1 VRAVVCCD
9 FCGRDT
15 PNKSRICRLCTQG
28 TRNHTKPPDWED
40 GDMQTLREVFKLDG
54 YDRYTEMAD
63 DIHQALKEA
72 IG

>member
-1 VRAVVCCD
+1 
-9 FCGRDT
+9 
-15 PNKSRICRLCTQG
+15 
-28 TRNHTKPPDWED
+28 
-40 GDMQTLREVFKLDG
+40 MQTLREVFKLDG